1 MLGRQHRFHGF
12 GSLNFAYRQGQTVRS
27 PWLGLKYAVNPRR
40 STYRVAVV
48 VSKKVSKSAVQ
59 RNRIRR
65 RVYEAFQS
73 EAGDITKPNDLIFT
87 VFSDQVLSAD
97 FAELQSQVRSLLNKA
112 GLPPADS
119 SNHVIVSTEG
129 KAN

>member
-12 GSLNFAYRQGQTVRS
+12 GSLNFAYRQGQTARA
-27 PWLGLKYAVNPRR
+27 PLLGLRYALNPKR
-40 STYRVAVV
+40 SNYRVAVV

-65 RVYEAFQS
+65 RVYEAFQA
-73 EAGDITKPNDLIFT
+73 EGAGISSSHDIIFT
-87 VFSDQVLSAD
+87 VFSDQALHAD
-97 FAELQSQVRSLLNKA
+97 FAELQSQVHNLLKKA
-112 GLPPADS
+112 GLSPADS